1 MCAQKALS
9 YTILFLW
16 DRLHQRRISMFTTI
30 IKRDGRTAA
39 YDVEKIANAI
49 FRAATSVGGKDYQT
63 AYDLALQVGQRLE
76 EKYAPSQSL
85 TVSPTVEQ
93 IQDMVEKVLIENGHS
108 RTAKEYILYR
118 AQRTRVREMNTKLM
132 KVYEDLTFKSA
143 AENDIKRENAN
154 IDGNTAMGTMLKYGS
169 EGAKAFYEM
178 FVLDPEHARAHDCGD
193 IHIHDLDFF
202 SLTTTCCQIDL
213 TRLFAGGFNC
223 GYGYLRE
230 PEDIADYAALAY
242 TAIQANQNDQ
252 HGGQSVPKFDFD
264 MAPGVRKTYQKH
276 YRRCLCNACELLC
289 GLEDSSEALSPVF
302 AALEEKQLVPTLE
315 SNENYTA
322 AEREALQALLC
333 CPEAQI
339 ISAQQFA
346 AKHAYTET
354 ECATYQ
360 AMQTLIDDLNTMHS
374 RAGAQTPFSSL
385 NYGTDTSPEGRMV
398 IKNMLLAEQA
408 GLGHGETPIF
418 PIHIFKVKEGVNFN
432 PGDPN
437 YDLFRLACKVSAKR
451 LFPNFSFLDA
461 PFNLQ
466 YYKEGH
472 PETEVA
478 YMGCRTR
485 VAANVYDPIRE
496 ITTGRGNLSY
506 TSINLPRLAILSNK
520 NIDLFF
526 DLLDRKID
534 LVIQQLL
541 DRFRIQGQKKVL
553 NFPFL
558 MGQGVWLDSEKLGPN
573 DEIAEVLK
581 HGTLTIGFIGLAETL
596 TALIGQ
602 HHGQSEYAQNLGLE
616 IIGHMRARM
625 DAESEKR
632 KLNFSLIATPAE
644 GLSGRFVKIDRERFG
659 VIPGVTDR
667 DYYTNSFHIPVYF
680 DINAFD
686 KIRLEAPY
694 HALTNGGHIT
704 YVELDGDPLQNVD
717 AFEQLIRCMKESG
730 IGYGSIN
737 HPVDRDPVCG
747 YTGIIGDECPH
758 CHRKETA
765 DQPIERIRRI
775 TGYLVGSLEHFND
788 AKRAEERDRVKHG
801 LSKA

>member
-1 MCAQKALS
+1 
-9 YTILFLW
+9 
-16 DRLHQRRISMFTTI
+16 MFNTI

-39 YDVEKIANAI
+39 YDVEKIARAI

-63 AYDLALQVGQRLE
+63 AYRLALQVQQRLE
-76 EKYAPSQSL
+76 EKYPPSHL
-85 TVSPTVEQ
+85 PTVEQ

-118 AQRTRVREMNTKLM
+118 AQRTRVREMNTALM

-178 FVLDPEHARAHDCGD
+178 FVLDPQHAQAHDCGD

-213 TRLFAGGFNC
+213 SRLFAGGFNS

-230 PEDIADYAALAY
+230 PEDIEDYAALAY
-242 TAIQANQNDQ
+242 TAIQSNQNDQ

-264 MAPGVRKTYQKH
+264 MAPGVAKTYRRS
-276 YRRCLCNACELLC
+276 YRRNLAKACELLC
-289 GLEDSSEALSPVF
+289 PSQADDDGVT
-302 AALEEKQLVPTLE
+302 AALERTFAQLEQDGLLPSLEGSQAYTL
-315 SNENYTA
+315 
-322 AEREALQALLC
+322 AERRLLTEQLG
-333 CPEAQI
+333 CPDESVE
-339 ISAQQFA
+339 SAQRFA
-346 AKHAYTET
+346 QKHSYEET
-354 ECATYQ
+354 ERATYH
-360 AMQTLIDDLNTMHS
+360 AMESLILDLNTMHS

-398 IKNMLLAEQA
+398 IRSLLLAEQS

-418 PIHIFKVKEGVNFN
+418 PIHIFKVKEGVNYR
-432 PGDPN
+432 PEDPN
-437 YDLFRLACKVSAKR
+437 YDLFCLACQVSAKR

-461 PFNLQ
+461 PYNLQ
-466 YYKEGH
+466 YYRSGH

-485 VAANVYDPIRE
+485 VAANVYDPTRE

-506 TSINLPRLAILSNK
+506 TSINLPRLGLLANK
-520 NIDLFF
+520 NLDLFF
-526 DLLDRKID
+526 ELLDQKID

-541 DRFRIQGQKKVL
+541 DRFRIQGQKKVI

-558 MGQGVWLDSEKLGPN
+558 MGQGVWLDSENLGPQ
-573 DEIAEVLK
+573 DEVGQVLR

-596 TALIGQ
+596 VALIGQ

-625 DAESEKR
+625 DAASEQM

-644 GLSGRFVKIDRERFG
+644 GLSGRFVKIDRQRFG
-659 VIPGVTDR
+659 IIPGITDR
-667 DYYTNSFHIPVYF
+667 DYYTNSFHIPVYY
-680 DINAFD
+680 DINAFE

-704 YVELDGDPLQNVD
+704 YVELDGDPCQNTE
-717 AFEQLIRCMKESG
+717 AFMQLICCMKEAG

-737 HPVDRDPVCG
+737 HPVDRDPACG
-747 YTGIIGDECPH
+747 YTGIIGDECPR
-758 CHRKETA
+758 CHRHETA
-765 DQPIERIRRI
+765 EQPMERIRRI
-775 TGYLVGSLEHFND
+775 TGYLVGSLEHFNN
-788 AKRAEERDRVKHG
+788 AKRAEEHDRVKHQTV
-801 LSKA
+801 SSQSI

>member
-1 MCAQKALS
+1 
-9 YTILFLW
+9 
-16 DRLHQRRISMFTTI
+16 MFTTI

-63 AYDLALQVGQRLE
+63 AYHLALQVGQRLE

-289 GLEDSSEALSPVF
+289 GLENSSEALSPVF

-315 SNENYTA
+315 SNESYTA
-322 AEREALQALLC
+322 AEREALQALLGC
-333 CPEAQI
+333 SEAQI

-485 VAANVYDPIRE
+485 VAANVYDPTRE

-730 IGYGSIN
+730 IGYGSVN